1 MKSKIHPPLSPR
13 GIQEFV
19 MLARFSSLTVLAVL
33 GLMLAIPQTISADD
47 KADSGFREAMVE
59 FLTIQ
64 EAAQAI
70 EEQMT
75 YALARETL
83 DSISATG
90 VEITEPIQEVVVEV
104 ARTSVGSQFG
114 DVDYLAKL
122 YMPLYA
128 EHYSETELRELTAF
142 WQSPIGKKTIAAMPA
157 LTQGSARVLQEA
169 SISFIPIF
177 QVAVDKR
184 LEEEGIVLTAP

>member
-1 MKSKIHPPLSPR
+1 
-13 GIQEFV
+13 

-33 GLMLAIPQTISADD
+33 GLILAIPQTISADN
-47 KADSGFREAMVE
+47 KANSGFREAMVE

-70 EEQMT
+70 KEQMT

-83 DSISATG
+83 NSISTTG
-90 VEITEPIQEVVVEV
+90 VEITEPIQEIVVEV

-114 DVDYLAKL
+114 DVEYLAEL

-142 WQSPIGKKTIAAMPA
+142 WQSPIGKKTIGAMPA
-157 LTQGSARVLQEA
+157 LTEGSARVLQEA
-169 SISFIPIF
+169 SITFIPKF